1 MKISYAILAAGALVL
16 AAAAAFPTR
25 PAVVATVDI
34 EQVFS
39 TLAET
44 AANEAKVRRMAD
56 ALTADRDRMSRELQ
70 DLQGDLE
77 SYQSGSPAWND
88 AFRKIEEAV
97 ASMRA
102 QEQYGKM
109 KLESESAALMR
120 DTYGRVK
127 AACEAIAKENKIDY
141 VLVNDSLAAIEMA
154 GMQATKQQMA
164 LRRFLYAS
172 KEFDITP
179 GLIARLDSEFK
190 ARGGTVPAPAGSA
203 SPPSGSG
210 ATNQ

>member
-34 EQVFS
+34 EQVFG

-44 AANEAKVRRMAD
+44 TANEAKVRQMAD
-56 ALTADRDRMSRELQ
+56 ALTADRDRMSRDLQ
-70 DLQGDLE
+70 DLQSELE
-77 SYQSGSPAWND
+77 SYKSGTPAWND

-102 QEQYGKM
+102 QEQFGKM

-120 DTYGRVK
+120 DTYARVK
-127 AACEAIAKENKIDY
+127 SACEALAKEHKIDY

-179 GLIARLDSEFK
+179 DLIARLDAEFK
-190 ARGGTVPAPAGSA
+190 ARGGTVPASAGHANTPAGA
-203 SPPSGSG
+203 G
-210 ATNQ
+210 TTRQ